1 MKNIVICL
9 LLFTAVVFAQ
19 QKQRVAV
26 LPSVGDLDPQR
37 LILLTDK
44 VREIATKNLPMENF
58 NILKQDVITRMIGE
72 EELYRSCKEGVCIGD
87 LAKKTDANYGVRCDV
102 IRLDNSLVLKFEI
115 YSVNEE
121 SIFETFIDDD
131 VKDFRGMFASLEARL
146 PATFQ
151 KMVIAQNK
159 ALADARDKAIEQQ
172 RQEQQKLDLEKALA
186 DARDKAIEQQRQ
198 EQQKLDLERALA
210 DARDKAIEQQR
221 QEQQKLEQQKL
232 LSDRALADS
241 RDKAEEQRQAKP
253 EPQEKQY
260 LKSRSLEKRIGFEVG
275 GAILPWFYNEWEVN
289 EMNRFSSDEYS
300 SMGWGG
306 YMRIDLIYVEIVPID
321 AFTADHFYGTVAI
334 FAKYPIVYKAIKV
347 SPILGFGG
355 FGRAM
360 DSFIGSPLGGRIDI
374 GINEITYLRSEYL
387 HRFLDDGW
395 AASFKLGGGFDIGS
409 GKTYFRIELLYN
421 WYGEY
426 TSYRDEYNIDKY
438 KETIQYI
445 DLRAGIG
452 YKWGGSGKKPKL
464 PDPSKQRF

>member
-1 MKNIVICL
+1 MKKFAFFLIILFSAAGFAQPQIAVYVTGDVPDDERSVLGTSILASLANSGRYIGRPFLAEINPAARKGGGIDNRRISELGRPFGVQFVCVADITPANDSFHVSARIVDVE
-9 LLFTAVVFAQ
+9 TAAVVF
-19 QKQRVAV
+19 
-26 LPSVGDLDPQR
+26 
-37 LILLTDK
+37 
-44 VREIATKNLPMENF
+44 
-58 NILKQDVITRMIGE
+58 IGKSSFGQLE
-72 EELYRSCKEGVCIGD
+72 SMAD
-87 LAKKTDANYGVRCDV
+87 LAVVSDKIVKNMLGSKTMATPEPSPPTV
-102 IRLDNSLVLKFEI
+102 SQ
-115 YSVNEE
+115 
-121 SIFETFIDDD
+121 
-131 VKDFRGMFASLEARL
+131 ARIEL
-146 PATFQ
+146 P
-151 KMVIAQNK
+151 KP
-159 ALADARDKAIEQQ
+159 
-172 RQEQQKLDLEKALA
+172 
-186 DARDKAIEQQRQ
+186 
-198 EQQKLDLERALA
+198 
-210 DARDKAIEQQR
+210 
-221 QEQQKLEQQKL
+221 
-232 LSDRALADS
+232 
-241 RDKAEEQRQAKP
+241 KP
-253 EPQEKQY
+253 EEKQY

-306 YMRIDLIYVEIVPID
+306 YMRIDLIYVVIVPID